1 MCLLLSDKKNFKI
14 FPYKGLCKTNDP
26 TCGAIFDPQGYN
38 LNNFGRG
45 SLDEATYQIS
55 KTWAF
60 WFQTRRF
67 FKFSV
72 KKSIFRS
79 CDLDEQWTGMV

>member
-1 MCLLLSDKKNFKI
+1 MWM
-14 FPYKGLCKTNDP
+14 Y
-26 TCGAIFDPQGYN
+26 
-38 LNNFGRG
+38 
-45 SLDEATYQIS
+45 EATYQIS

-72 KKSIFRS
+72 KKSIFSS
-79 CDLDEQWTGMV
+79 CDLDVQWTGTIWTALKEDQLRIIPVKFGQNPVSDLGGDVV

>member
-1 MCLLLSDKKNFKI
+1 MK
-14 FPYKGLCKTNDP
+14 LCIKYQRPGPSAFRQEDFSLYGSMLNKQP
-26 TCGAIFDPQGYN
+26 PARGHFLPQSYN
-38 LNNFGRG
+38 MNNFGRG
-45 SLDEATYQIS
+45 PQNEATYQIS

-72 KKSIFRS
+72 KKLF
-79 CDLDEQWTGMV
+79 LAPMT